1 MGTLQQLQDFI
12 SEFNQ
17 NNEIDFEIDS
27 IRIAFSKQH
36 KKEKLDALGSW
47 HKINKNDKKIMEK
60 LKKRL
65 AVDEVT
71 SAYQLDDLNIYY
83 YNKKDITKKYR
94 KAEMVIFGLTQYHKD
109 PPPHQ
114 VVNKIISILKD
125 ISSVD
130 ICFDMKEKPNIDN
143 LSKYFDL
150 TQYRTKNSVLT
161 NTFYINETF
170 NEMIETIVIYDKQ
183 YKNNLPFQLWRIEAK
198 MIIPNAKFLSL
209 PLYEFLKIVQTCKFN

>member
-1 MGTLQQLQDFI
+1 MGTLQKLQDFI
-12 SEFNQ
+12 NEFNQ
-17 NNEIDFEIDS
+17 NNEIDLEIDS
-27 IRIAFSKQH
+27 IRIEFAKQH
-36 KKEKLDALGSW
+36 KKEKLDTLGDW
-47 HKINKNDKKIMEK
+47 HKINKKDKKIMEK

-71 SAYQLDDLNIYY
+71 SAYQLDNLNIYF

-94 KAEMVIFGLTQYHKD
+94 KAEMVIFGLKQYHKV

-114 VVNKIISILKD
+114 VVERILSILKN

-130 ICFDMKEKPNIDN
+130 ICFDMKEKPNIEN

-150 TQYRTKNSVLT
+150 TQYKTKDGVLT

-170 NEMIETIVIYDKQ
+170 NEMIKKIVIYDKQ
-183 YKNNLPFQLWRIEAK
+183 YKNNLGFPLWRVEAT
-198 MIIPNAKFLSL
+198 ITIPNFKFLSL
-209 PLYEFLKIVQTCKFN
+209 PLYEFKTIIDIIRL